1 MKFIE
6 CMKSTPG
13 ISDLKRLAS
22 EYVIDFRRLNIDEL
36 REAIAKTAPQYYND
50 ENVRNTVKHFNLNQ
64 NRTVRVLFS
73 VIVKLLLNSDDFTLE
88 AKILEDKVLSQEQEI
103 VDLANEFDGDRISD
117 DLEFFKYVLEAAWEH
132 NDDVSIDEQNLL
144 NKIKAKLGI
153 SDIDYCVLEAHIGK
167 YPNPNNELHTK
178 GEINDVRRAMQAK
191 GLLVPIKDSNG
202 VLYDAIPSEIAA
214 VLRKIYGIDIKKS
227 SYEILLDSKYVK
239 GKKYFSDIIAKAG
252 HKVPATANLTQLK
265 QIILDYI
272 PAKTV
277 LAGFSPNDG
286 LDKATLI
293 KWCGDLKIAISGTKP
308 ELVDRIVNYYDELRQ
323 IKADEADERAVFFDC
338 YEELACRDL
347 NFLRQQGIIDK
358 DLECEHKFEIA
369 TNYMFENIFKVKP
382 LLLSGTEHAD
392 GVLSF
397 KDKLIMWDNKSKE
410 TDVNL
415 ADHIKQF
422 ERYINNSS
430 KPVAV
435 FMVIA
440 SSFTENSA
448 KECIN
453 FSMNSDTL
461 MLLITASDLKQLSQ
475 KWLAKHSNDEEAL
488 PLGVFKQ
495 NGRFNLDMID
505 L

>member
-6 CMKSTPG
+6 CMKNTSG
-13 ISDLKRLAS
+13 ITDLKRLAS
-22 EYVIDFRRLNIDEL
+22 EYVIDFRRLSIEEL
-36 REAIAKTAPQYYND
+36 REAITKTAPQYYND
-50 ENVRNTVKHFNLNQ
+50 LNVEKTVKSFKLNQ
-64 NRTVRVLFS
+64 NRTVRVLFNI
-73 VIVKLLLNSDDFTLE
+73 IVKLLLNADDFTIE
-88 AKILEDKVLSQEQEI
+88 ARMLEDKVLSQEQEVI
-103 VDLANEFDGDRISD
+103 DLANEFDSNHISVE
-117 DLEFFKYVLEAAWEH
+117 LEFFKYVLEAAWEH
-132 NDDVSIDEQNLL
+132 NDDISVDEQNLL
-144 NKIKAKLGI
+144 NKIKSKLGI

-167 YPNPNNELHTK
+167 YPNPSNELHTR
-178 GEINDVRRAMQAK
+178 GEINDVRRAMQSK
-191 GLLVPIKDSNG
+191 GLLIPIKDSNG
-202 VLYDAIPSEIAA
+202 VSYDAIPSEIAA
-214 VLRKIYGIDIKKS
+214 VLRKLYGIDIKQS

-239 GKKYFSDIIAKAG
+239 GKKYFSDIITKSG
-252 HKVPATANLTQLK
+252 HKVSATATIPQLK

-272 PAKTV
+272 PAKVV

-293 KWCGDLKIAISGTKP
+293 KWCGELKLAISGTKP
-308 ELVDRIVNYYDELRQ
+308 ELVDRIITYYDELRQ
-323 IKADEADERAVFFDC
+323 IKTNETDERAIYFDC
-338 YEELACRDL
+338 YEELARRDL
-347 NFLRQQGIIDK
+347 NFLRQHGIIDK

-369 TNYMFENIFKVKP
+369 TNYMFESIFKVKP

-392 GVLSF
+392 GILSF

-415 ADHIKQF
+415 SDHIKQF

-440 SSFTENSA
+440 PSFTDNSG

-461 MLLITASDLKQLSQ
+461 MLLITASELKQLSQ
-475 KWLAKHSNDEEAL
+475 KWLAKHSNDEETL

-505 L
+505 I